1 MMLTFRKALPAD
13 AERLVDFVNF
23 AYRGETSREGWTT
36 EADLL
41 EGLRTNLSDIQVL
54 ISSDDAL
61 IQLAFDATELVGS
74 VCVERQGDQASIGM
88 FAVNPRRQGHGIG
101 KQLLQE
107 AEHAAQQTWGVR
119 RLVMSVIT
127 LRHELIA
134 FYERRGYRRTGV
146 LKPFPVNPA
155 MWTPKVAGRQLELLE
170 KVLVDDAAKTRV
182 ECATS

>member
-1 MMLTFRKALPAD
+1 MLVFRKATLSD
-13 AERLVDFVNF
+13 AESLVAFVNF
-23 AYRGETSREGWTT
+23 AYRGETSREGWTC

-41 EGLRTNLSDIQVL
+41 EGVRASLPDIEAL
-54 ISSDDAL
+54 ISSDDAF
-61 IQLAFDATELVGS
+61 IELAFEATELVGS
-74 VCVERQGDQASIGM
+74 VCVERQGGQASIGM

-101 KQLLQE
+101 KQLLHV
-107 AEHAAQQTWGVR
+107 AEQAAQHTWGVG

-155 MWTPKVAGRQLELLE
+155 MWTPRVAGMQLEVLE
-170 KVLVDDAAKTRV
+170 KVVVDDTSKTRV
-182 ECATS
+182 KCATS

>member
-1 MMLTFRKALPAD
+1 MLVFRKAGLHDVEP
-13 AERLVDFVNF
+13 LVAFINE
-23 AYRGETSREGWTT
+23 AYRGDTSRQGWTT

-41 EGLRTNLSDIQVL
+41 DGLRTSPEEIRSCIASDASFILLCLQG
-54 ISSDDAL
+54 S
-61 IQLAFDATELVGS
+61 QLVGS
-74 VCVERQGDQASIGM
+74 VCVEQQEEQARIGM
-88 FAVNPRRQGHGIG
+88 FAVSPVLQGRGIG
-101 KQLLQE
+101 KQLLNA
-107 AEHAAQQTWGVR
+107 AELAAQQTWAVT

-155 MWTPKVAGRQLELLE
+155 MWTPKVSGMQLELLE
-170 KVLVDDAAKTRV
+170 KFVVDDAAKTRV

>member
-1 MMLTFRKALPAD
+1 MLVFRKAALSD
-13 AERLVDFVNF
+13 AESVAAFVNF

-41 EGLRTNLSDIQVL
+41 EGLRTNLSDIEAL
-54 ISSDDAL
+54 ISSENTL
-61 IQLAFDATELVGS
+61 IQLAFEANELVGS
-74 VCVERQGDQASIGM
+74 VCVERQGSQASIGM

-101 KQLLQE
+101 KQLLNA
-107 AEHAAQQTWGVR
+107 AEQAARQVWGVH

-146 LKPFPVNPA
+146 LKPFPVNPV
-155 MWTPKVAGRQLELLE
+155 MWMPKVAGMQLELLE

-182 ECATS
+182 KCATS